1 MRAPLLIKNARVLAV
16 LALVVSL
23 AGATTAANASPA
35 SPPPDSSAF
44 SAPVTVAGAPA
55 SPQDVVEFLGKLYL
69 TAEDGN
75 GDRRLF
81 AFDGSSFALISDQIV
96 DPVGLTVVGDA
107 LYFSGTATN
116 GDSALYWSDG
126 SAVDSTGIFSPDTGR
141 TIAGFGDSLMV
152 ANPEDDSFRL
162 YDFDGTGGLNDLG
175 LFVSITGMVS
185 SGANF
190 YFSADPDGSGSRI
203 FMYDGVLQQDLHPGD
218 FSSGFVW
225 DDSLY
230 LALSEQNSSFYRLL
244 SPPDNSLNP
253 ATTPLLEYVSDFTNA
268 GDRMYFTALN
278 NLDIGLF
285 SFDGTSATLIPGSPS
300 YPSGLTMFN
309 GVLILT
315 GSFVTVS
322 VCDVTSLSCGSPGGT
337 FAFDGS
343 SFTTLVGVPE
353 TARDFT
359 PFAGRLY
366 FDDNGVWKYIEPAA
380 LADTGLGDGML
391 TSVSALGA
399 VALALGLIGVTMARS
414 RTSQNRRRHAH
425 HGDRR

>member
-16 LALVVSL
+16 LAIVVTL
-23 AGATTAANASPA
+23 IGVTPAANASTP
-35 SPPPDSSAF
+35 SQPPDSSAF

-55 SPQDVVEFLGKLYL
+55 SPQDVVEYLGKLYL
-69 TAEDGN
+69 SAEDGN

-81 AFDGSSFALISDQIV
+81 AFDGSAFTLISDQIV
-96 DPVGLTVVGDA
+96 DPIDFTVVGDA
-107 LYFSGTATN
+107 LYFSGTAAN

-126 SAVDSTGIFSPDTGR
+126 SVVDSTGIFSADTGR
-141 TIAGFGDSLMV
+141 TIAAFGNRLMV

-162 YDFDGTGGLNDLG
+162 YDFDGTGGLTDLG

-185 SGANF
+185 FGGNF
-190 YFSADPDGSGSRI
+190 YFSADADGSGSRI
-203 FMYDGVLQQDLHPGD
+203 FIYDGVLQQDLHPGE

-225 DDSLY
+225 DDRLY
-230 LALSEQNSSFYRLL
+230 LALSEQNSGFYTLL
-244 SPPDNSLNP
+244 APPTNSLNP
-253 ATTPLLEYVSDFTNA
+253 ATTPLLEYVSDFTDA

-278 NLDIGLF
+278 NVETGLF
-285 SFDGTSATLIPGSPS
+285 SFDGTRATLIPDSPA

-309 GVLILT
+309 GGLILT

-322 VCDVTSLSCGSPGGT
+322 VCDVSSLSCGSPGGT
-337 FAFDGS
+337 FAFDGA

-353 TARDFT
+353 TAREFT

-366 FDDNGVWKYIEPAA
+366 FDDNGVWKYVEPGT
-380 LADTGLGDGML
+380 LADTGLGDGMMVSL
-391 TSVSALGA
+391 SALGA
-399 VALALGLIGVTMARS
+399 AALTLGIIGIAMARS

>member
-1 MRAPLLIKNARVLAV
+1 
-16 LALVVSL
+16 
-23 AGATTAANASPA
+23 
-35 SPPPDSSAF
+35 
-44 SAPVTVAGAPA
+44 
-55 SPQDVVEFLGKLYL
+55 VEFLGKLYL

-81 AFDGSSFALISDQIV
+81 AFDGSSFALISDDIV

-126 SAVDSTGIFSPDTGR
+126 SVVDSTGIFSPVTGR
-141 TIAGFGDSLMV
+141 TIAAYGDHLMV
-152 ANPEDDSFRL
+152 ANPESDSFRL
-162 YDFDGTGGLNDLG
+162 YDLANSGGLADLG
-175 LFVSITGMVS
+175 LFVSITSMVAF
-185 SGANF
+185 GDNF
-190 YFSADPDGSGSRI
+190 YFSADPDGLSASI
-203 FMYDGVLQQDLHPGD
+203 YMYDGAVQQDLHPGD
-218 FSSGFVW
+218 FSSAFVW
-225 DDSLY
+225 DDRLF
-230 LALSEQNSSFYRLL
+230 LALSEQNSGFYTLL
-244 SPPDNSLNP
+244 APPDNSLSP
-253 ATTPLLEYVSDFTNA
+253 ATTPVLDYVSDFTSA
-268 GDRMYFTALN
+268 GDRMYVTALN
-278 NLDIGLF
+278 NVETGLF
-285 SFDGTSATLIPGSPS
+285 SFDGTRATLIPDSPS

-353 TARDFT
+353 TAREFT

-399 VALALGLIGVTMARS
+399 AALALGLIGIAMARR
-414 RTSQNRRRHAH
+414 RTSQNWRSYAH
-425 HGDRR
+425 YGDRRQRPQG